1 MCACNKYGSMQS
13 SFILM
18 STSEYQ
24 FQITSTCA
32 FTHKH
37 CTILQPYHEM
47 KFVLRKA
54 TCAIRFDDCI
64 KLNLMI
70 FLDVMSILFHSL
82 FSYTL
87 LSVVGTFN
95 KVDNCASSQII
106 MGFNYIIT

>member
-1 MCACNKYGSMQS
+1 MCACNKYGSTQS
-13 SFILM
+13 SFISM

-47 KFVLRKA
+47 KIVLRKA